1 MKKILLIAFLGM
13 GISGYSQGHEGH
25 NHGPEVQHDAPAA
38 AANPTAAH
46 IQFKE
51 TSFDF
56 GNLKEGPEA
65 KHEFV
70 FTNTGKEPLVLQA
83 CQPSCGCTAPQCPK
97 EPVLPGQSNKITVV
111 YSTAGRVGPFNKSIT
126 ITSNAA
132 ESPMIIYIKGH
143 VKETPPEKTL
153 PINEDG
159 GMMFGQ

>member
-1 MKKILLIAFLGM
+1 MKNLLLITTLFFAKANFC
-13 GISGYSQGHEGH
+13 QTHD
-25 NHGPEVQHDAPAA
+25 GPDHLPHSEVTIV
-38 AANPTAAH
+38 NPTAAK
-46 IQFKE
+46 IEFKE
-51 TSFDF
+51 SQFDF

-70 FTNTGKEPLVLQA
+70 FTNTGKEPLVIQA

-97 EPVLPGQSNKITVV
+97 EPILPGQSNKIVV
-111 YSTAGRVGPFNKSIT
+111 IYSTAGRVGPFNKSIT

-132 ESPMIIYIKGH
+132 ENPIMIYIKGH
-143 VKETPPEKTL
+143 VKETPPEKTM